1 MCYQYV
7 VNVYSSVICSSFNAD
22 ITLLEEE
29 EGVYILIQQTQ
40 LAEWQYTVSQS
51 VLYLDIFYSFVTKK
65 YTKI

>member
-1 MCYQYV
+1 MCYQYA
-7 VNVYSSVICSSFNAD
+7 VNFYSSVICSSFNAD
-22 ITLLEEE
+22 ITLQEE